1 MVMEGLKEDDYIAWP
16 DEECREGSKTTTSF
30 SADEGDM
37 MADDF
42 SDDMMGDEFLPEDG
56 MIEDGMADDTVVD
69 DSAVDAAVSAAVM
82 PAMEA
87 VVG

>member
-1 MVMEGLKEDDYIAWP
+1 
-16 DEECREGSKTTTSF
+16 
-30 SADEGDM
+30 
-37 MADDF
+37 
-42 SDDMMGDEFLPEDG
+42 

-69 DSAVDAAVSAAVM
+69 DSAVDADISAAVM